1 MKARFPPAA
10 LRPTDRGPGR
20 SHRDNII
27 FPFCSPTDTLFL
39 MALRECRVTFRDV
52 RDIQHSV
59 LVHAETTMD
68 AAALGLK
75 RIREQQFVMEDL
87 ADPVMVELV
96 TSTQHKVSLK
106 KVMEWM
112 SHAGGV
118 NPKEVA
124 MKARVRE
131 G

>member
-1 MKARFPPAA
+1 MFA
-10 LRPTDRGPGR
+10 
-20 SHRDNII
+20 H
-27 FPFCSPTDTLFL
+27 CDTLFP

>member
-1 MKARFPPAA
+1 
-10 LRPTDRGPGR
+10 
-20 SHRDNII
+20 
-27 FPFCSPTDTLFL
+27 

-52 RDIQHSV
+52 RDIDHSV
-59 LVHAETTMD
+59 VVRAETTMD

-87 ADPVMVELV
+87 ADPVTVELV
-96 TSTQHKVSLK
+96 TSTQQRVSLK

-112 SHAGGV
+112 SHAGGTS
-118 NPKEVA
+118 PKEVA

>member
-1 MKARFPPAA
+1 
-10 LRPTDRGPGR
+10 
-20 SHRDNII
+20 
-27 FPFCSPTDTLFL
+27 
-39 MALRECRVTFRDV
+39 MALRECRVRFRDV
-52 RDIQHSV
+52 RDIDHSV
-59 LVHAETTMD
+59 TVHAETTTD

-75 RIREQQFVMEDL
+75 RIREQKFVMEDL
-87 ADPVMVELV
+87 ADPVTVELV

-112 SHAGGV
+112 SHAGGKT
-118 NPKEVA
+118 PQEVA

>member
-1 MKARFPPAA
+1 
-10 LRPTDRGPGR
+10 
-20 SHRDNII
+20 
-27 FPFCSPTDTLFL
+27 

-52 RDIQHSV
+52 RDIDHSV
-59 LVHAETTMD
+59 LVHAETTID
-68 AAALGLK
+68 AATLGLK
-75 RIREQQFVMEDL
+75 RIREQKFVMEDL
-87 ADPVMVELV
+87 ADPVTVELV

-112 SHAGGV
+112 AHAGGKS
-118 NPKEVA
+118 PQEVA